1 MENRLL
7 KYFLVAAQEGKA
19 DILFYCDVDRN
30 SK

>member
-19 DILFYCDVDRN
+19 DILFYCVDRN